1 MDLDRDRATLS
12 RRRRRT
18 LWISLF
24 CSACALLLLFTL
36 LLSCE
41 GPGGSSASPTPT
53 PAPYPVNC
61 QHHSSDPVTLTIY
74 YGSEKKDW
82 MSDVIADFNNHHY
95 AACDGVITVRAIP
108 VGSGASLQEILS
120 GSIRPDVWS
129 PAGSVWLSLLN
140 TRWHQK
146 TGHDL
151 IDMGANATPSL
162 VSSPVVIAMWKPLAE
177 ALGWPQRAIGWSDI
191 ARLSAEPQ
199 GWAAYGHPEAG
210 SFKFGHTHPAYSNSG
225 LDAIIAMSYAAL
237 GKQRGLTLAEVD
249 DLRVRRFIANI
260 EQSVIHYGDSTGF
273 FADEMFNKGPGF
285 LSAAVMYE
293 NLVVEANDGHSY
305 PHLPFPVVA
314 IYPKEGT
321 FYSDHPYAILH
332 GDWLTP
338 AKESAAEV
346 LRAFLLAPQQQA
358 KALRYGFRPTVPSV
372 AMGAPIDSTHGV
384 DPEQPR
390 TILQVPTVDVVNAIE
405 STWQAQKRR
414 VAVMLVLDTSGSMN
428 DDFNGMSK
436 IDAARQG
443 LSDFVRLMSDDDLLG
458 LTIFS
463 DQARV
468 ISPLSLLGSKRQQVF
483 QQIATIAADGSTRL
497 FDTIAEQ
504 VQALD
509 SFVTNDIKAMV
520 VLTDGQDNVSKLSL
534 DELLQRMTPRGEDAG
549 RGIKV
554 FTIAYGNDADGE
566 ALKSIAA
573 ATGAQEYAGTPQN
586 IRTVY
591 DQISLF
597 F

>member
-1 MDLDRDRATLS
+1 MLRANETLS
-12 RRRRRT
+12 RRRRRAP
-18 LWISLF
+18 WSNLF
-24 CSACALLLLFTL
+24 YSFSALLMLFTFL
-36 LLSCE
+36 VSCE
-41 GPGGSSASPTPT
+41 APWSATASPTPT

-61 QHHSSDPVTLTIY
+61 QHHSSDPVTLTLY
-74 YGSEKKDW
+74 YGSEKEAW

-95 AACDGVITVRAIP
+95 AGCDGLITVNAIP
-108 VGSGASLQEILS
+108 IGSGDSLQQILN

-140 TRWHQK
+140 ARWQQK
-146 TGHDL
+146 SGQTL
-151 IDMGANATPSL
+151 IDMGASATPSL
-162 VSSPVVIAMWKPLAE
+162 VSSPVVIAMWKPLAQ

-191 ARLSAEPQ
+191 ARLSSNPQ

-237 GKQRGLTLAEVD
+237 GKQRGLTVAD
-249 DLRVRRFIANI
+249 ISDPRVRSLIGDI
-260 EQSVIHYGDSTGF
+260 EEAVIHYGDSTGF
-273 FADEMFNKGPGF
+273 FADEMFNKGPSF

-305 PHLPFPVVA
+305 PHLPLPVVA

-332 GDWLTP
+332 GSWLTP
-338 AKESAAEV
+338 AKESAAEI

-358 KALRYGFRPTVPSV
+358 KALRYGFRPAVASV
-372 AMGAPIDSTHGV
+372 AIGAPIDSAHGV
-384 DPEQPR
+384 DPKQPR
-390 TILQVPTVDVVNAIE
+390 TILQVPSVDVVNAIE

-414 VAVMLVLDTSGSMN
+414 VAAMLILDTSGSMN

-468 ISPLSLLGSKRQQVF
+468 ISPLSLVGSKRQQVL

-504 VQALD
+504 VQTLN
-509 SFVTNDIKAMV
+509 SFATDDIKAIV
-520 VLTDGQDNVSKLSL
+520 VLTDGQDNVSQLSR
-534 DELLQRMTPRGEDAG
+534 DELLRRITPEGEDAG

-554 FTIAYGNDADGE
+554 FTIAYGDDADVE

-586 IRTVY
+586 IRAVY
-591 DQISLF
+591 NQISLF